1 MDDPEIPF
9 TEDDYRK
16 RRASP
21 NYKDHIALEKL
32 AIKLGK
38 SLKKSLSCYVVCS
51 GVPYGNG
58 EHMLHSFFKRAWLG
72 EQARVSI
79 HCVLSKNL
87 GHFFKT
93 ITLWFFSLENGFR

>member
-79 HCVLSKNL
+79 HCVLCKNL
-87 GHFFKT
+87 GHFFM
-93 ITLWFFSLENGFR
+93 R